1 MSEISFD
8 TSLFA
13 VNDPDLARAVE
24 ERCNYVGMYGLN
36 NIQIPWAQA
45 RAFVQKRGKL
55 YKNMQEW
62 HTRTLGNGQDIKHS
76 YHLQALQDM
85 LINSSSY
92 NQFYSTLVEINFT
105 MKINADRLNRVYY
118 GIKNGSLNV

>member
-1 MSEISFD
+1 MSDISFD

-13 VNDPDLARAVE
+13 RNDPELARAVE
-24 ERCNYVGMYGLN
+24 ERCNYVGMYGLDA
-36 NIQIPWAQA
+36 IKIPWAQA

-62 HTRTLGNGQDIKHS
+62 HARTLGNGQDIKHS

-85 LINSSSY
+85 LINAGSY
-92 NQFYSTLVEINFT
+92 NNFYHTLLTINFD

-118 GIKNGSLNV
+118 GFKNGSLNV